1 MQTEAAERWL
11 IVGVGEGL
19 RSKKYFE
26 MNKYEQVLTYSMYV
40 TCLGRYSSDN
50 ILNVFVRVIA

>member
-19 RSKKYFE
+19 RSKKYLE

-40 TCLGRYSSDN
+40 TMYSYG
-50 ILNVFVRVIA
+50 